1 MTAHPFDS
9 AQGKPFELRIILLPK
24 GAPRRY
30 GEDEYGLG
38 LYQQPV
44 RSLRL
49 RSGQAPSRVTKD
61 QEPQLVVR
69 IWGAAF
75 RSTVDR
81 VLAALKDNGYR
92 ASELSKTRKAP
103 FLLSEESGVRL
114 GLLCMASK
122 PLRKLSRIEAISNAI
137 WAMSPE
143 EAYYWF
149 SKCTDPLT
157 GRRAQRALRIL
168 LADR

>member
-1 MTAHPFDS
+1 MTARPFD
-9 AQGKPFELRIILLPK
+9 LRVIPLATGIA
-24 GAPRRY
+24 GTR
-30 GEDEYGLG
+30 GEGGYGLA

-44 RSLRL
+44 SSRTR
-49 RSGQAPSRVTKD
+49 AP
-61 QEPQLVVR
+61 QEREAQLVVR
-69 IWGAAF
+69 IWGTAF
-75 RSTVDR
+75 QSTVDR

-92 ASELSKTRKAP
+92 ASELSKARKAP

-114 GLLCMASK
+114 GLLFLAAK

-149 SKCTDPLT
+149 SKCTDVAT
-157 GRRAQRALRIL
+157 GRRARRALRLL
-168 LADR
+168 LAAE

>member
-1 MTAHPFDS
+1 MTARPFDS
-9 AQGKPFELRIILLPK
+9 AQSRPFELRVILLADR
-24 GAPRRY
+24 APGGRRD
-30 GEDEYGLG
+30 DEYGLA
-38 LYQQPV
+38 LYQHPI
-44 RSLRL
+44 R
-49 RSGQAPSRVTKD
+49 ARVA
-61 QEPQLVVR
+61 QEHQPQLVVR
-69 IWGAAF
+69 IWGTAF
-75 RSTVDR
+75 RAIVDR

-92 ASELSKTRKAP
+92 ASELSRNRKAP

-114 GLLCMASK
+114 GLLFLAAK
-122 PLRKLSRIEAISNAI
+122 PLRKLSRMEAISNAI

-149 SKCTDPLT
+149 SKCSDQST

>member
-1 MTAHPFDS
+1 MIARPFDA
-9 AQGKPFELRIILLPK
+9 AQSRPFELRVILLADCAA
-24 GAPRRY
+24 GGR
-30 GEDEYGLG
+30 GDDEYGLA
-38 LYQQPV
+38 LYQHPV
-44 RSLRL
+44 R
-49 RSGQAPSRVTKD
+49 ARVTQE

-69 IWGAAF
+69 IWGTAF
-75 RSTVDR
+75 RAIVDR

-114 GLLCMASK
+114 GLLCLAAK
-122 PLRKLSRIEAISNAI
+122 PLRKLSRMEAISNAI

-149 SKCTDPLT
+149 SKCTESSN

-168 LADR
+168 FAER

>member
-1 MTAHPFDS
+1 MTARPFD
-9 AQGKPFELRIILLPK
+9 LRVIPIAARMA
-24 GAPRRY
+24 GTR
-30 GEDEYGLG
+30 GEGEYGLA

-44 RSLRL
+44 RSRT
-49 RSGQAPSRVTKD
+49 RGPQE
-61 QEPQLVVR
+61 QEPQLLVR

-81 VLAALKDNGYR
+81 VLAALKDSGYR
-92 ASELSKTRKAP
+92 PSELSRTRKAP

-114 GLLCMASK
+114 GLLCMATK

-149 SKCTDPLT
+149 SKCSDLIT
-157 GRRAQRALRIL
+157 GQRARRALRLL
-168 LADR
+168 LAAE